1 MNNQPCMISST
12 VIGLNIA
19 ELHYHPLAIRMKRRD
34 GSYHTVWNIFGRI
47 CASTKMGDVNLQ
59 VFNMIEAINE

>member
-19 ELHYHPLAIRMKRRD
+19 GLHYHPLAIRMKRRG